1 METRAPTVVA
11 VVVTSDPDDTLEVTL
26 GSLAEQDYA
35 ELSTLVL
42 VNRGPAQIPARV
54 ASVMPD
60 AFVAVLEEDRGFGAA
75 VNEALGKVEG
85 AAFLLLCVPLVARFV
100 RGSRAAVVASAVL
113 VLALV
118 TIQSVVVWNTVLAT
132 TCGIVAGSFCA
143 GLGTVVMVRA
153 VAGRPRRL
161 AEVAA

>member
-26 GSLAEQDYA
+26 GSLARQDYA

-75 VNEALGKVEG
+75 VTEALGKVEG
-85 AAFLLLCVPLVARFV
+85 AAVLLLCHDDV
-100 RGSRAAVVASAVL
+100 RRSGRMPGS
-113 VLALV
+113 
-118 TIQSVVVWNTVLAT
+118 
-132 TCGIVAGSFCA
+132 
-143 GLGTVVMVRA
+143 
-153 VAGRPRRL
+153 
-161 AEVAA
+161 